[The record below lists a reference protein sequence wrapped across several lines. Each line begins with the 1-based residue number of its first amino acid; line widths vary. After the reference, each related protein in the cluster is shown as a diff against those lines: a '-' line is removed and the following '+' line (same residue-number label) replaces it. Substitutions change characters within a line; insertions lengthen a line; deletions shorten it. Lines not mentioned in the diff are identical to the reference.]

1 MELEGPRVGPASG
14 TAKQLVLLLHGVGAS
29 GDDLIGL
36 APDLARSLPDAVF
49 VSPHGAEPFDMAP
62 MGRQWFSLQKLDP
75 PTMLRGAET
84 AAPVL
89 DRYIDTL
96 LQEFGLTDAQLA
108 LFGFSQG
115 CMMALHVGLRRAGP
129 CAGVL
134 GYSGMLLG
142 DAKLAT
148 EARAKPP
155 VLLVHGAD
163 DEVVPAVC
171 LQHATHMLKSIE
183 VPVEAHLRPGLGH
196 GIDPEGI
203 RLARDFLSRCFA
215 LN

>member
-1 MELEGPRVGPASG
+1 MELDGPRVGPASG
-14 TAKQLVLLLHGVGAS
+14 TVRQLVLLLHGVGAD
-29 GDDLIGL
+29 GNDLIGL

-49 VSPHGAEPFDMAP
+49 ISPHGPEPFDMAP
-62 MGRQWFSLQKLDP
+62 MGRQWFSLQRLDP

-84 AAPVL
+84 AAPTL
-89 DRYIDTL
+89 DQYIDARL
-96 LQEFGLTDAQLA
+96 AELGLTADELA

-115 CMMALHVGLRRAGP
+115 CMMALHVGLRRDSP
-129 CAGVL
+129 CAGIL

-142 DAKLAT
+142 DDGLPAA
-148 EARAKPP
+148 ARSKPP

-171 LQHATHMLKSIE
+171 LQHATHILKSIE

-215 LN
+215 AG